1 MATATSR
8 GGISVT
14 HRVKL
19 DINNWARQVYEI
31 LDNSKSKIVL
41 KNKAGVS
48 VGLGLLISRLIKIAE
63 RAIELYCGCC
73 SGKTHP

>member
-1 MATATSR
+1 M
-8 GGISVT
+8 T
-14 HRVKL
+14 HRVKF

-63 RAIELYCGCC
+63 RAIELNDDKLIELLVDVGVL
-73 SGKTHP
+73 SKEE